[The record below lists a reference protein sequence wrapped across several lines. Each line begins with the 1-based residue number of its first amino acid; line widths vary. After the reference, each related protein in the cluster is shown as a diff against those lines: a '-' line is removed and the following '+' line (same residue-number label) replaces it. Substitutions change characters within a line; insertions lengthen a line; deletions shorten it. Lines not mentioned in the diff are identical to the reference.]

1 MKEISAKEFG
11 RYLRKLR
18 ESRGLSTR
26 QVKLQSGVSNAYI
39 SLLENGERGIPS
51 PEILEKL
58 APVYRV
64 PYDKLMKLAGY
75 IKSESL
81 DTHTPSEK
89 ELEFLK
95 QLRITL
101 AKLPPEEQS
110 KRLDQMLLMLR
121 VMGEIDDQQTKN
133 QDG

>member
-1 MKEISAKEFG
+1 MTELSAKEFG
-11 RYLRKLR
+11 RYLRELR

-58 APVYRV
+58 ARVYRV

-75 IKSESL
+75 IKSDSL

-95 QLRITL
+95 QLRETL
-101 AKLPPEEQS
+101 VKLPPEEQS
-110 KRLDQMLLMLR
+110 KRLDQMLLILR
-121 VMGEIDDQQTKN
+121 VMNEIDDQQTKN
-133 QDG
+133 QEG

>member
-101 AKLPPEEQS
+101 DKLPPEEQS